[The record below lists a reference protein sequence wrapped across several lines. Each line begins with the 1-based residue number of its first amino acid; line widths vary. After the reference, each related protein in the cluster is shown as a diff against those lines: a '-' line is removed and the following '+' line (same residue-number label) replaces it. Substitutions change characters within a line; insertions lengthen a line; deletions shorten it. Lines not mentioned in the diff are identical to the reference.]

1 MALETVN
8 DPQWATDTDGINFF
22 GETPEIA
29 TGGDVVEVVE
39 KDDIK
44 PTEENDKNKG
54 KEKDD
59 EPAKEKEEENFNFNF
74 NQEETGKDESEEGTE
89 GSEASKADE
98 AVTSLTTAGTL
109 NFLKQKGL
117 VEVSDEELTDLT
129 EEDAEVLL
137 EDKFNESIEKSVG
150 EKIAGLPNVLKQLVR
165 LAVNNGDVEGALAEL
180 AQTRSIGLTTT
191 LDVTKEENQEIVL
204 RYKLSQEGYDDD
216 DIDAQIEFMKDSGKL
231 EKLATNF
238 FNKWKQEEEE
248 EQEER
253 VQQTQANIKQARE
266 RQLNFKK
273 EVASHLTANEEINNF
288 VFTKKDQK
296 ELPDYVSVPSVQTAN
311 GTKVTPFWNDLIQ
324 AMQDKDKMV
333 VLAKIVKDDFKFD
346 DLERKLK
353 TKTARDVKTDLQ
365 RKKETKIPTRQGSS
379 QTTKSLIDLIDN

>member
-1 MALETVN
+1 MALEVIN
-8 DPQWATDTDGINFF
+8 DPQWETNTDGINFF

-29 TGGDVVEVVE
+29 TGGDVVEKVE

-44 PTEENDKNKG
+44 PADEEEKNDSSK
-54 KEKDD
+54 KDD
-59 EPAKEKEEENFNFNF
+59 KPEKKEEDFNFNF
-74 NQEETGKDESEEGTE
+74 NQEKTDKIESEEVSE
-89 GSEASKADE
+89 DSEASN
-98 AVTSLTTAGTL
+98 AVESTTSLTTAGTL
-109 NFLKQKGL
+109 NFLKEKGL

-129 EEDAEVLL
+129 EEDAEMLL

-165 LAVNNGDVEGALAEL
+165 LAVNNGDVESALAEL
-180 AQTRSIGLTTT
+180 AQTRAIGLTTT
-191 LDVTKEENQEIVL
+191 MDVTKEENQETIL
-204 RYKLSQEGYDDD
+204 RFKLSQEGYDEE
-216 DIDAQIEFMKDSGKL
+216 DIDSQIEFMKDSGKL

-248 EQEER
+248 EQEEK
-253 VQQTQANIKQARE
+253 VKETQQIVKQNRE

-273 EVASHLTANEEINNF
+273 EVASHLIANEEINNF

-296 ELPDYVSVPSVQTAN
+296 ELPDYVSVPSVKTVN
-311 GTKVTPFWNDLIQ
+311 GTNVTPFWNDLMQ

-346 DLERKLK
+346 DLEKKLK
-353 TKTARDVKTDLQ
+353 TKTARELKTDLQ